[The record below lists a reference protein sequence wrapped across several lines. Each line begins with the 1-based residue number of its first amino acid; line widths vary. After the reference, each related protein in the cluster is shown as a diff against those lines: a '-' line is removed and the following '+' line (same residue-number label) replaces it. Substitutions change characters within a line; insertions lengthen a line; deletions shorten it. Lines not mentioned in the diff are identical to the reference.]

1 MSTLITLCYGIGVY
15 LTMHT
20 QSTIA
25 TYYAERTGKRRPTLF
40 VEPMNGLS
48 NRIRVIASARALAR
62 ASSRQLVIVWRR
74 DVQCNVS
81 LTRLIEVEEPI
92 VDSFSMSLDTSL
104 RYYSNARDIVTLAN
118 GTHDV
123 YIRTPFV
130 LSSDVRYEHLI
141 SREFRSMRPVAHISN
156 MVSSIEQI
164 VSGNHELAVH
174 IRMLSNYSEDVPGAT
189 EDLIHEFATHTT
201 AFRER
206 CHWRHFLDPLE
217 YIGVSHRTFT
227 IDSDVPE
234 ALRRVRSAFSTGIV
248 LDESCVGVERR
259 QERCIEIAFA
269 HILFMA
275 RSSILLLSHWS
286 SYSELVQWFAPRH
299 SIAVNG
305 CEYVPEMRTWVTRSI
320 VVACRNRDTV
330 HAVIQNALRVADNT
344 TEVVVVDWSSV
355 PRIARRHSD
364 PRVRVIRVEDTTQWN
379 IAQAYNVGLRHSS
392 GEFVFK
398 IDCDTRLTCMPTS
411 SPSRKTFYTGD
422 WRRGGHLNGIVYAPR
437 HAVQT
442 VGGYDERLDRY
453 GWDDDDLYNRLQN
466 LAGMTRHDLDMRC
479 VHHIPHSNRQRGLT
493 GVIQGLAM
501 TQMNRLCIGGDLWN
515 ASHRAS
521 SYRTMFTE
529 PSRLLQVWK
538 PKPIQT
544 TSGTCD
550 DRLANCI
557 VLFRLFSE
565 CTAPNCRDHFWRIS
579 KESWETS
586 REFMMRLVPTHPDVA
601 IACEKKWPAFVR
613 PVTVESCASA
623 LKYFDAYVRA
633 YYTAP

>member
-1 MSTLITLCYGIGVY
+1 MGTLLTLCYGISVY

-20 QSTIA
+20 SSTI
-25 TYYAERTGKRRPTLF
+25 TSVPEHGGKRRPTLF
-40 VEPMNGLS
+40 VEPLNGLS
-48 NRIRVIASARALAR
+48 NRIRAIASARALAR
-62 ASSRQLVIVWRR
+62 ASSRQLVIVWKR
-74 DVQCNVS
+74 DVQCNIS
-81 LTRLIEVEEPI
+81 LTNLIEVEEPI

-104 RYYSNARDIVTLAN
+104 RYYSNARDVVALADA
-118 GTHDV
+118 THDV

-141 SREFRSMRPVAHISN
+141 AREFRAIRPVAHIST
-156 MVSSIEQI
+156 MMSAMEQT
-164 VSGNHELAVH
+164 VNGNHELAVH

-189 EDLIHEFATHTT
+189 DDLVREFATHTT

-234 ALRRVRSAFSTGIV
+234 ASRRVRSAFPTGIV
-248 LDESCVGVERR
+248 LDETCVGVERR
-259 QERCIEIAFA
+259 REHCVEIAFA

-286 SYSELVQWFAPRH
+286 SFSELVQWFAPRH

-305 CEYVPEMRTWVTRSI
+305 CEYVPQMRTWVTKSI

-330 HAVIQNALRVADNT
+330 YSVIQNALRVTDNT
-344 TEVVVVDWSSV
+344 MEVVVVDWSSNR
-355 PRIARRHSD
+355 RIARRHSD
-364 PRVRVIRVEDTTQWN
+364 PRVRVLRVEDTTQWN
-379 IAQAYNVGLRHSS
+379 IAQAYNVGFRHAS
-392 GEFVFK
+392 GKFILK
-398 IDCDTRLTCMPTS
+398 IDCDTRLSCMPTS
-411 SPSRKTFYTGD
+411 SPSRTTFYTGD
-422 WRRGGHLNGIVYAPR
+422 WRRGGHLNGILYAPR
-437 HAVQT
+437 RAIQT

-453 GWDDDDLYNRLQN
+453 GWDDDDLYNRLQK
-466 LAGMTRHDLDMRC
+466 LAGMTRHELDMTC
-479 VHHIPHSNRQRGLT
+479 VHHIPHTNRQRGVA
-493 GVIQGLAM
+493 GVIQGLTM

-521 SYRTMFTE
+521 SYRTMFSE

-538 PKPIQT
+538 PQAIQT
-544 TSGTCD
+544 TSHACD
-550 DRLANCI
+550 DRLANSI
-557 VLFRLFSE
+557 VLFGLFSE
-565 CTAPNCRDHFWRIS
+565 CTAPNCKDYFWRIS

-586 REFMMRLVPTHPDVA
+586 REFMMRLVPTHLDVA

-613 PVTVESCASA
+613 AATVESCASA

-633 YYTAP
+633 YYTAQ